1 MEAFIDHQVKLVQ
14 EEKRIDVEDTQ
25 KLLSSYSPIQLQKRG
40 MALLGL
46 RVTGKD
52 IAKPAPTILITALL
66 LCLLLILSHAYWSWW
81 KKVMPI
87 RRRGTQTVA
96 AKRRT
101 HVFN

>member
-1 MEAFIDHQVKLVQ
+1 MEAFIDHQVQLVQ

-52 IAKPAPTILITALL
+52 IADQLL
-66 LCLLLILSHAYWSWW
+66 PYSSQLFHFFFYLY
-81 KKVMPI
+81 
-87 RRRGTQTVA
+87 
-96 AKRRT
+96 
-101 HVFN
+101 